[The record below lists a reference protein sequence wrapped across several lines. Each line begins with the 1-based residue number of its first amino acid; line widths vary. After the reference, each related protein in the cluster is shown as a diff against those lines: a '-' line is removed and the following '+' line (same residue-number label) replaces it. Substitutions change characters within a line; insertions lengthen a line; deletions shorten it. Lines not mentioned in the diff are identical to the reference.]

1 MELILLDN
9 FYGTLRGGTG
19 RATDATFVG
28 LSGTTRHIDVAF
40 VNTGVMFR
48 NTYPST
54 VQTAADNTSLFFYAA
69 SDATIAHDAY
79 NVTRVG
85 STTQNTDNL
94 EHGYANVVTIT
105 HNADATIT
113 HLVAVRD
120 VYYGSGSGNHE
131 LALIFALKLDN
142 PVQLNSSNNYTA
154 NFAIGIEF

>member
-9 FYGTLRGGTG
+9 FYGTMRGGTG

-28 LSGTTRHIDVAF
+28 LSGTPHQINTASA
-40 VNTGVMFR
+40 NTGTIFR
-48 NTYPST
+48 NTHTQSS
-54 VQTAADNTSLFFYAA
+54 QTSADNISLFFYAA

-79 NVTRVG
+79 NITRVG
-85 STTQNTDNL
+85 STTQNTVEL
-94 EHGYANVVTIT
+94 EHGYANTVTIT
-105 HNADATIT
+105 GNTDATIT

-120 VYYGSGSGNHE
+120 VYYDNFSGYNE

-142 PVQLNSSNNYTA
+142 PVQLNANNNYTA

>member
-28 LSGTTRHIDVAF
+28 LSGTRHQINVAST
-40 VNTGVMFR
+40 NTGTMFR
-48 NTYPST
+48 NTHTQSS
-54 VQTAADNTSLFFYAA
+54 QTSADNISLFFYAA

-85 STTQNTDNL
+85 STTQETTASAN
-94 EHGYANVVTIT
+94 GYVNIVTIK

-120 VYYGSGSGNHE
+120 VYYDSYTGYDE
-131 LALIFALKLDN
+131 LALIFALKLDT

-154 NFAIGIEF
+154 TFAIGIEF

>member
-9 FYGTLRGGTG
+9 FYGIMRGGTG
-19 RATDATFVG
+19 RATNATFVD
-28 LSGTTRHIDVAF
+28 LNGTPRTINSAN
-40 VNTGVMFR
+40 VNTNPFR
-48 NTYPST
+48 NTHAGIG
-54 VQTAADNTSLFFYAA
+54 QTAADNASCFFYAA

-85 STTQNTDNL
+85 STTQETAATAN
-94 EHGYANVVTIT
+94 GYVNIVTIT

-120 VYYGSGSGNHE
+120 VYWDSYSGYNAN
-131 LALIFALKLDN
+131 ALIFALKLDT

-154 NFAIGIEF
+154 TFAIGIEF